1 MNSNHHLV
9 MLLLLVCFIGQSC
22 AGSSQK
28 FTKEVQETVSWV
40 ASARMVAEAYANGA
54 IPKGFTRI
62 ALASFDREL
71 QSSIQRLRSISDE
84 RREQTLV
91 NVNQVEQTVA
101 QMQTALDDSIRFT
114 QLNSRLVDQEK
125 TLVAT
130 NPQVVSRGP

>member
-1 MNSNHHLV
+1 